1 MALSLYSHVYFKLK
15 KKKRKSSASIS
26 CLFVIQSLSDMTFAA
41 YLIISDIFYC
51 DIVFKLGNNTNKYT
65 DDESQIWWLNR
76 WLTVALNTELTG
88 V

>member
-1 MALSLYSHVYFKLK
+1 
-15 KKKRKSSASIS
+15 
-26 CLFVIQSLSDMTFAA
+26 MTFAA
-41 YLIISDIFYC
+41 YFIISDIFFFYC